1 MSRADDQDPTLPPQA
16 EAELLEAL
24 EAALRPQPLDPATA
38 ERLVA
43 LALEDPFAEPTADE
57 LAESARLRDALE
69 TGAPHEADALVGAL
83 RAPFIPASDDSL
95 RLERAWRHAVG
106 GDAASSAEGD
116 EAARPPRRR
125 VLYAWF
131 GAASVALAAAAA
143 VALFVAPV
151 RRAERPASASAVAAT
166 PVFLQPRSTADL
178 FAERFETSSTS
189 ARMDVIA
196 SARSRDLRD
205 NRYAAWGLR

>member
-116 EAARPPRRR
+116 ARRK
-125 VLYAWF
+125 VLHAWF